1 MSNQNL
7 HHGVTFKHSS
17 TTNFYNPDV
26 SHCFYIV
33 DVCLKDVT
41 AVPSATSEKQT
52 TTTTTTTTTTMRPIT
67 TTRALPLTLS
77 TTRVTKL
84 APLAVVTTKKSVSTT
99 TLPATT
105 STDKVTTKT
114 AQASNQNNVTVSKT
128 SEAPKEKDYDEV
140 ANNVEGEDEHDM
152 EQDDMPPPTA
162 TTFESDNI
170 VNEKF
175 MMKTAESDAVDV
187 SFIIKASVMAIST
200 VFLSFFIFFI
210 VYKQY
215 KKSTNPLNYKEKQE
229 NGSRKAN
236 EEFSEIRFLT
246 SDETLDFNLASAEN
260 ATEL

>member
-1 MSNQNL
+1 M
-7 HHGVTFKHSS
+7 K
-17 TTNFYNPDV
+17 
-26 SHCFYIV
+26 
-33 DVCLKDVT
+33 
-41 AVPSATSEKQT
+41 
-52 TTTTTTTTTTMRPIT
+52 PIT

-84 APLAVVTTKKSVSTT
+84 APLAVDTTAKKSVSTT

-105 STDKVTTKT
+105 STDKATTKT
-114 AQASNQNNVTVSKT
+114 VQASNQNNVTLSKK
-128 SEAPKEKDYDEV
+128 SEAPKDYDEV

-162 TTFESDNI
+162 STYESDNI

-175 MMKTAESDAVDV
+175 MMKTAKSDAVDV
-187 SFIIKASVMAIST
+187 SFIIKASVIAVST

-229 NGSRKAN
+229 NGGSRKAN

-246 SDETLDFNLASAEN
+246 SDETLDFNLASPEN